1 MGATFTAYPDLNTP
15 NEVIEKMRDFV
26 RSKGYDIVQ
35 NLADDLDIYDQ
46 SVIDGKKFSFLD
58 KSGNYIINLRSQNG
72 INIFG
77 VNDEITQSAADK
89 TFNTDKRL
97 SGVGMTVSESYS
109 DETRWYNQYNV
120 PLKFASDPST
130 VRDVLGVYMP
140 VPTGI
145 EDIEPVDEPDE
156 VQEPEVVEEPEYPD
170 LPTPPIPPVQPQ
182 DTTSS
187 IIKPKKPEKGIFK
200 FIPDNITGEQY
211 LDRYTNTP
219 LSSFPPN
226 SDEAQYGIPHS
237 AYAPHRTAASGN
249 AGAVPPVNVAESKI
263 PNYYFIVPGD
273 YQQYVITI
281 NGKQYVPTIGTWVG
295 AQTGTGE
302 TGFSGLATIRKVH
315 AGSDGRTYRVYYPVN
330 VKMYEN
336 SIVWPTPSEVDY
348 SGITGTSDL
357 ISPLFN
363 ASYYSNHGASGTGKV
378 YLVRKAKSLMESQQ
392 DGTIPGTSP
401 MPFDTTYTGS
411 RNSIESSGKGL
422 LMYVSLEK
430 YLDDLEYEQR
440 LDNWNNETGPEWDAY
455 RAELAQA
462 QAEYEQAMAEYSD
475 AYEQYVSLKTAYDA
489 EVADILASY
498 QVLLDAYNAYLV
510 DQANYDQYLELLA
523 EYNAYLQRLE
533 EAKNKFT
540 LFCNEVLDPADEN
553 ISTITFSLLKTNDTY
568 YQVSHLIVGN
578 LIKYDKWT
586 GGIIFSGS
594 ANRYNMI
601 PANYLY
607 THDKTSDRVVFPV
620 LSSGKESNTFLRI
633 NIDNAPQN
641 SRGNILWASSGQD
654 NITGKPLSLPIRTG
668 NGFIVNKT
676 VGTTL
681 SKEDGSSWTVSEGNG
696 NTQYGN
702 GEVPHY
708 YFMQSH
714 QRLDSG
720 RNVNTLNCITINM
733 PIFAAVLV
741 DPDELNNYAAA
752 GEVLGVY
759 FVSMYNIQT
768 SSVYEINY
776 PASNDTCQAF
786 SVGKRRGVYGFDGI
800 SIKQMDTPIGA
811 GDTPTSGG
819 SGGSS
824 GGASSSSDT
833 STDPFPNIT
842 GKYQQAHPDTYKT
855 DTGVQVPLNID

>member
-26 RSKGYDIVQ
+26 SSKGYEIVQ
-35 NLADDLDIYDQ
+35 DLTDDLDVFEQ
-46 SVIDGKKFSFLD
+46 AVSDGKKFTFLD
-58 KSGNYIINLRSQNG
+58 KSGNYFINLRSQNG

-77 VNDEITQSAADK
+77 VNDEVTQSAADK
-89 TFNTDKRL
+89 AFNTDKRL
-97 SGVGMTVSESYS
+97 SGVGMTISESYS

-120 PLKFASDPST
+120 PLKFAQNPDT
-130 VRDVLGVYMP
+130 IRDVLGVYMP

-145 EDIEPVDEPDE
+145 EDIEPVEEPEE

-170 LPTPPIPPVQPQ
+170 IPTPPTPPVQPR

-187 IIKPKKPEKGIFK
+187 IRKPEKPEKGVFK
-200 FIPDNITGEQY
+200 FIPDTVTGEQY

-226 SDEAQYGIPHS
+226 ANEVQYGIPHS

-263 PNYYFIVPGD
+263 PNYYFIVPGN
-273 YQQYVITI
+273 YSSYVVTV
-281 NGKQYVPTIGTWVG
+281 NGKQYIPTIGTWVG
-295 AQTGTGE
+295 ANTGTGE
-302 TGFSGLATIRKVH
+302 TGFSGIATIRKVH
-315 AGSDGRTYRVYYPVN
+315 GLNGGSSYSTYYPVN

-336 SIVWPTPSEVDY
+336 SIVWPTPSETTANEY
-348 SGITGTSDL
+348 TGTSDL
-357 ISPLFN
+357 FSPSFTS
-363 ASYYSNHGASGTGKV
+363 SYYTNHGMTGSGKV
-378 YLVRKAKSLMESQQ
+378 YLVRKAKSLSASQPSP
-392 DGTIPGTSP
+392 IPNTNA
-401 MPFDTTYTGS
+401 MAFDTTYTGA
-411 RNSIESSGKGL
+411 RESISSSGKGL

-430 YLDDLEYEQR
+430 YLDDLEYAQR

-462 QAEYEQAMAEYSD
+462 QAEYEQAMAEYSE
-475 AYEQYVSLKTAYDA
+475 AYEQYLALKAAYDA
-489 EVADILASY
+489 EVADILAAY
-498 QVLLDAYNAYLV
+498 QALLDAYNQYLI
-510 DQANYDQYLELLA
+510 DQANYDQYLVLLA

-540 LFCNEVLDPADEN
+540 LFCNEVLDPTDEY
-553 ISTITFSLLKTNDTY
+553 ISTITFSLLKTNDSY

-607 THDKTSDRVVFPV
+607 KHDKISDKVIYPV

-633 NIDNAPQN
+633 NIDNAPEN
-641 SRGNILWASSGQD
+641 TRGNILWASSGQD

-668 NGFIVNKT
+668 NGVVVNKT

-681 SKEDGSSWTVSEGNG
+681 SKEDGSTWTVSVGNG
-696 NTQYGN
+696 NTPYGN

-714 QRLDSG
+714 ERLDSG

-741 DPDELNNYAAA
+741 DPDQLNNYAAA

-776 PASNDTCQAF
+776 PSSNDTCQAF

-811 GDTPTSGG
+811 GDTPTSGSG
-819 SGGSS
+819 ESGGSS
-824 GGASSSSDT
+824 GSSGGQDSQETGDQESGTSSEDEGGN
-833 STDPFPNIT
+833 SGSVGGD
-842 GKYQQAHPDTYKT
+842 
-855 DTGVQVPLNID
+855 